1 MIDVEKIKEFVNE
14 QLAEG
19 ELFLID
25 VTCSQDNDVE
35 VTIDSDTNVDIDDC
49 IALNDKILAAF
60 DRDVEDYSLTVT
72 SAGLGLPLQ
81 NVRQYRKFIDKK
93 VEILTSESKKI
104 SGVLVSA
111 TEQQIELKWSEKVAV
126 EGKKRKQTVEMVKP
140 FDIEQLKWIKPIVE
154 F

>member
-1 MIDVEKIKEFVNE
+1 MIDVEKIKQFVNE

-19 ELFLID
+19 ELFLIE

-72 SAGLGLPLQ
+72 SAGLGQPLQ
-81 NVRQYRKFIDKK
+81 NIRQYRKFIDEK

-104 SGVLVSA
+104 CGVLVSA
-111 TEQQIELKWSEKVAV
+111 TEEQIELKWSEKVAV
-126 EGKKRKQTVEMVKP
+126 EGKKRKQTVEMVQP
-140 FDIEQLKWIKPIVE
+140 FDVAQLKWVKPVIE

>member
-1 MIDVEKIKEFVNE
+1 MIDVEKIKQFVNE

-81 NVRQYRKFIDKK
+81 TERQYRKFIGEKI
-93 VEILTSESKKI
+93 EILTAESKKI

-111 TEQQIELKWSEKVAV
+111 SEQQVELKWSEKVAV
-126 EGKKRKQTVEMVKP
+126 EGKKRKQTVEMVNS
-140 FDIEQLKWIKPIVE
+140 FEVAQLKWIKPVIE

>member
-111 TEQQIELKWSEKVAV
+111 TEQQIELKWSENVTV

>member
-14 QLAEG
+14 QLADG

-25 VTCSQDNDVE
+25 VACSQDNDVE

-49 IALNDKILAAF
+49 IALNNKILAAF

-81 NVRQYRKFIDKK
+81 NVRQ
-93 VEILTSESKKI
+93 
-104 SGVLVSA
+104 
-111 TEQQIELKWSEKVAV
+111 
-126 EGKKRKQTVEMVKP
+126 
-140 FDIEQLKWIKPIVE
+140 
-154 F
+154 